1 MLNEFI
7 TELNKLEDQI
17 ECSKNFSCTKEPLKD
32 SCNAR
37 YQAIADLMECLN
49 DQSITCEFSVPF
61 GTGYVCKCPL
71 RKLIALNIEELNK
84 NNNPK
89 LPK

>member
-7 TELNKLEDQI
+7 KELNKLEDQI
-17 ECSKNFSCTKEPLKD
+17 ECSKNFLCTKEPLED
-32 SCNAR
+32 PCNAR
-37 YQAIADLMECLN
+37 YQAIADLLECLD
-49 DQSITCEFSVPF
+49 DQSTTCEFSVPF

-84 NNNPK
+84 NNYPK
-89 LPK
+89 SPK

>member
-7 TELNKLEDQI
+7 RKLNKLEDQI

-32 SCNAR
+32 PCQAR
-37 YQAIADLMECLN
+37 YQAMADLMECLD
-49 DQSITCEFSVPF
+49 DQSKTCEYSEPF
-61 GTGYVCKCPL
+61 GAGYVCNCPL

-84 NNNPK
+84 NDDPK

>member
-7 TELNKLEDQI
+7 AEINKIEDQI
-17 ECSKNFSCTKEPLKD
+17 ECSKNFSCTKDPLKD
-32 SCNAR
+32 PCKAR
-37 YQAIADLMECLN
+37 YQAMADLLECHDN
-49 DQSITCEFSVPF
+49 QTSTCEFSEQF
-61 GTGYVCKCPL
+61 GAGYVCKCPL

-84 NNNPK
+84 NDNPE